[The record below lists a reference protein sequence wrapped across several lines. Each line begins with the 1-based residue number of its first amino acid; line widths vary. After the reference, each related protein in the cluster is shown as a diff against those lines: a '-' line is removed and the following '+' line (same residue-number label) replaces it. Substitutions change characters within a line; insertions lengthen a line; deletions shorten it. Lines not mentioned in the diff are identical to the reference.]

1 MNITFPSNTK
11 ETIDEIRN
19 TIGREI
25 TIYVEVSGEACSQ
38 CSLDPTTNLS
48 TDPFCET
55 CDGNYW
61 INTISAYPVLAHVR
75 WFSSEQPLWSE
86 GGKVH
91 EGDCQATVGLSG
103 YNLTAVRNSDHYEV
117 DAKEM
122 YMKNY
127 AIKGVPEPNRI
138 TVTLLE
144 DKG

>member
-1 MNITFPSNTK
+1 
-11 ETIDEIRN
+11 
-19 TIGREI
+19 
-25 TIYVEVSGEACSQ
+25 
-38 CSLDPTTNLS
+38 
-48 TDPFCET
+48 
-55 CDGNYW
+55 
-61 INTISAYPVLAHVR
+61 
-75 WFSSEQPLWSE
+75 
-86 GGKVH
+86 VH